1 MKVDVSARKLCGLSY
16 AAMAA
21 GWLLFPSCKP
31 KQSDAE
37 AQSGGESPVVQKSVR
52 PDDIHPIPV
61 KAPEIPRVAVKPN
74 ILRPQARPEIRK
86 AMARFQLPT
95 ANDGIFTNANDQ
107 YFMFVDRS
115 IKGVATQVWE
125 GGQYGFV
132 RDPKMAPDGSV
143 VYTRFHEGMDVSP
156 VQRDAKGEP
165 MDVVSSMADGTVVYV
180 NDSPRKSNYG
190 NYIIIEHRTDDG
202 PFYSL
207 YAHFREVKV
216 RRGMKVQAGDPIG
229 YMGHTGVG
237 IDRRRAHCHVELNL
251 VLSGRAAIWEQVAP
265 PAATV
270 SAPVASVPLKEA
282 PVPAPVPAP
291 ALPTLNGQNLVGI
304 DVVGWLRANHET
316 PEIKMS
322 DFIKRS
328 EPYFK
333 LRTPCRGTELEI
345 VKRYPWL
352 RAPGPIGESWEISI
366 SAASV
371 PLKVEPV
378 AEKTEFTTVSWVK
391 PFTGNHAW
399 KSREV
404 LTGSGATA
412 SLSKHGLEYV
422 KLLLAE

>member
-1 MKVDVSARKLCGLSY
+1 MSERKLCGLGY
-16 AAMAA
+16 AAITA
-21 GWLLFPSCKP
+21 GWMLFPSCKP
-31 KQSDAE
+31 NSSEADAQ
-37 AQSGGESPVVQKSVR
+37 AGKASPVVQKNL

-95 ANDGIFTNANDQ
+95 GNDGIFTNANDQ

-156 VQRDAKGEP
+156 IQRDAKGEP
-165 MDVVSSMADGTVVYV
+165 MDVVSSMADGTVIYV
-180 NDSPRKSNYG
+180 NDVPRKSNYG
-190 NYIIIEHRTDDG
+190 NYIIIEHKTDDG

-229 YMGHTGVG
+229 NMGYTGRG
-237 IDRRRAHCHVELNL
+237 IDRRRAHCHVELNM
-251 VLSGRAAIWEQVAP
+251 VLNGWAAIWEQV
-265 PAATV
+265 PA
-270 SAPVASVPLKEA
+270 A
-282 PVPAPVPAP
+282 PVPVSVPKPNAPVKESPIPVPASE
-291 ALPTLNGQNLVGI
+291 LPTLNGQNLVGI

-322 DFIKRS
+322 EFIKRS
-328 EPYFK
+328 ETYFK

-352 RAPGPIGESWEISI
+352 RAPGPMAESWEISI

-391 PFTGNHAW
+391 PFTGNHSW

-404 LTGSGATA
+404 LTGSGTTA